1 MSNLRPADLARA
13 HGLSAQAVRNYEDA
27 GFLPPAARTDSGYRI
42 YTATHAAALDA
53 YLALVRA
60 HGYAKA
66 GRIMT
71 AVHADDLDTA
81 LLLIDR
87 GHEQS
92 LRDRDTL
99 DMVSK
104 AVHHLTGETGSTAST
119 SDEGWSIGELA
130 HHLGLTAAT
139 LRKWERTGIL
149 LPARESATGYR
160 RYTADDRRDAELA
173 HLLRRGGYPLARIA
187 TVVAQVRAAGGTD
200 SLTRTL
206 ADWRD
211 RLTASSLARL
221 DAAGQL
227 GRYLRLSEG
236 QSQTSPAPEQA
247 ARG

>member
-13 HGLSAQAVRNYEDA
+13 HGLSTQAVRNYEDA
-27 GFLPPAARTDSGYRI
+27 GFLPPATRTASGYRI
-42 YTATHAAALDA
+42 YSETHAVALDA
-53 YLALVRA
+53 FLALVRA
-60 HGYAKA
+60 HGHATA

-71 AVHADDLDTA
+71 AVHAGDLDTA

-99 DMVSK
+99 DTVRR
-104 AVHHLTGETGSTAST
+104 AVHHLTAETDVTPPP
-119 SDEGWSIGELA
+119 SDTDAWSVGELA
-130 HHLGLTAAT
+130 RHLELTAAT
-139 LRKWERTGIL
+139 LRKWERAGIL

-160 RYTADDRRDAELA
+160 RYSAEDRRDAELA

-200 SLTRTL
+200 SLARAL

-211 RLTASSLARL
+211 RLTALSLARL
-221 DAAGQL
+221 DAAGL
-227 GRYLRLSEG
+227 FGRYLRLREG
-236 QSQTSPAPEQA
+236 
-247 ARG
+247 